1 MMPNPMTASEK
12 IYGPS
17 NGANAA
23 AVAAASAQL
32 QQQQAAAYQQALLQ
46 LQQHTQQPQQPY
58 VPVTYI
64 APSTLAMPRFQ

>member
-1 MMPNPMTASEK
+1 MPYKRPATNPAATEAQDTPVVAAAAAAMPNPAIATEK

-32 QQQQAAAYQQALLQ
+32 QGA
-46 LQQHTQQPQQPY
+46 
-58 VPVTYI
+58 
-64 APSTLAMPRFQ
+64 S